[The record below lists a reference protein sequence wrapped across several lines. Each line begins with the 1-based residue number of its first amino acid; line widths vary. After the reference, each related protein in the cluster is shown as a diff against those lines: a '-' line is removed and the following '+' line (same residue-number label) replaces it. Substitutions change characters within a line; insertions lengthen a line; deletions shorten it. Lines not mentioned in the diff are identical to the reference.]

1 MASSVPLR
9 LIDGI
14 EKKTVTDFEVR
25 TVRCGPGEKKSEDR
39 NLQYGR
45 RREMIYC
52 VPDEFGKL
60 FLHVRTECLMIK

>member
-25 TVRCGPGEKKSEDR
+25 TVRCGPGEKKARIVTYSTDGE
-39 NLQYGR
+39 GR
-45 RREMIYC
+45 
-52 VPDEFGKL
+52 
-60 FLHVRTECLMIK
+60 